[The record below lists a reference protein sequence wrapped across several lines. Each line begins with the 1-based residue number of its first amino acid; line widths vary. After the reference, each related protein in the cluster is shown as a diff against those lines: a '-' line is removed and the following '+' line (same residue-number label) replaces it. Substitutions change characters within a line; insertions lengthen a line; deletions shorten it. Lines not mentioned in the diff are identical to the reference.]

1 MLDTDD
7 DIKIQDPSVPLK
19 HIVEGALLA
28 AGRPLNIDEI
38 LSLFLEGNRPDKKAV
53 EEVISEIEADCE
65 GKGFELKKVASGW
78 RFQVRQS
85 LSPWISRLWEEKPQ
99 RYSRALLETLSLVAY
114 RQPIT
119 RGDIE
124 EIRGVAVSTTIIR
137 TLLEREWVRV
147 VGHKDVPGRPALYAT
162 TRNFLDYFSMKSL
175 EDLPTLT
182 EIRDLDELSRKL
194 DFGDGSHSPEG
205 GEIAAKVNEANKR
218 LLDIDYDALEEAEA
232 LNEIDDVDRTDDEYV
247 DNQESQLKAHLADT
261 DVNDVDVEPADT
273 IDKMV
278 DNESTLDET
287 HNQ

>member
-1 MLDTDD
+1 MPDTDD

-38 LSLFLEGNRPDKKAV
+38 LSLFLEDNRPDKTAV
-53 EEVISEIEADCE
+53 EEAIGEIEADCE

-78 RFQVRQS
+78 RFQVIQS

-194 DFGDGSHSPEG
+194 DFGDGSNSPEG
-205 GEIAAKVNEANKR
+205 GEIAAKVNAANKR
-218 LLDIDYDALEEAEA
+218 LLDIDYDALEEAAA
-232 LNEIDDVDRTDDEYV
+232 LDEINDLDRTDDEYV
-247 DNQESQLKAHLADT
+247 DNQESQLKNHPVDIDD
-261 DVNDVDVEPADT
+261 DVG
-273 IDKMV
+273 
-278 DNESTLDET
+278 NETRSDET